1 MFTVSAQAS
10 TTTGES
16 SVFSPTTNA
25 TWTNVIVL
33 ARMTDGASSQGTQT
47 LTINI
52 TDLPNGGANYR
63 VYKTTANGGDYMADP
78 KPLVLGVNTITIA
91 AVAFDRGVK
100 VQVSSPEIGFDTLY
114 VNGSQLYPAVAV
126 DPVDPDDVIS
136 IGDSPAFADTTNATW
151 IKVISLTNVNQGAS
165 SQATQIL
172 SMNITELPENGASYR
187 VYKTTSNGQINVGN
201 GLPLTLGN
209 NTITVP
215 SVVFDRTV
223 KIQFS
228 SSDIKFDSL
237 SVNGG
242 QLHPV
247 DLNAG
252 YSVGESSV
260 FTPVE
265 DNNEGWTDSIAL
277 TSVSDG
283 AVSHS
288 AQILSINIL
297 ALPDGGASYRI
308 YKTTLNGYDDFANP
322 VALTLG
328 TNIVTVTE
336 VEFDRNVSVQVS
348 SSDIRFD
355 HISINGSELDLEA
368 TDPVDPAEQ
377 AAGITLNEYSAFYDK
392 DHATWVKVIDLAL
405 VADGASS
412 QDAQTLSINVTEL
425 PEGGANYRVYKTTAN
440 GNDFFGDAQELVLG
454 NNIVTV
460 AGVDFDRSVKVQFSS
475 SDIRFDALSVNA
487 DQLYPEV
494 TDPVD
499 PQPGITVGESSS
511 FAPTTNASW
520 TRVINLTLTNDGA
533 SSQAEQTLSINVT
546 ELPEGGASYRVYKT
560 TANGSDF
567 FSSAQDLVLGDNII
581 TVAAVAFDRAVKVQL
596 SSVDVRFDALSI
608 NETQIYPEPERI
620 DSDND
625 GIFDDEDAFPDD
637 PAESVDTDNDGIGN
651 NSDTDDDGDGVED
664 SLDGDPLDPNVGEL
678 PKQMI
683 SVLGNPSAMPGKA
696 TSVTVSYNASDNDET
711 LTGLG
716 LKVHYNSSVLTF
728 VEFAEVFAADN
739 IGASGPF
746 EDTDDTDNDPSTD
759 KYLSASWASL
769 FGDWP
774 GQLPKSLLTINF
786 NTAEEVSAESTTIRF
801 SSVSTAASHGFAPE
815 AYDMS
820 ISEGSWDFDKDGNAD
835 ALTDGLLLLRYTF
848 GLRGASLTD
857 GAIASDSSLTL
868 EEVEANVAD
877 STTSFADIDGSD
889 NVDAL
894 TDGLMMLR
902 YLFGLRGASLIDG
915 AVATGAS
922 RQSAADVEAYIISL
936 MP

>member
-1 MFTVSAQAS
+1 MYHLTSNISFFSNLLKRIGAAAKVLFATVFFLTFTASAIAS
-10 TTTGES
+10 TTVGES
-16 SVFSPTTNA
+16 SEFTSSTNES
-25 TWTNVIVL
+25 WTNVITL
-33 ARMTDGASSQGTQT
+33 ARVSDGASSQGAQT
-47 LTINI
+47 LSINV
-52 TDLPNGGANYR
+52 TGLPEGGANYR
-63 VYKTTANGGDYMADP
+63 VYKTTANGSDFFGNAQE
-78 KPLVLGVNTITIA
+78 LFLGNNFITVA
-91 AVAFDRGVK
+91 GVAFDRAVK
-100 VQVSSPEIGFDTLY
+100 IQLSSPNISFDTLS
-114 VNGSQLYPAVAV
+114 VNGDQLYPEMA
-126 DPVDPDDVIS
+126 DPVDPQAGITAGES
-136 IGDSPAFADTTNATW
+136 TAFSPTTNPSWTR
-151 IKVISLTNVNQGAS
+151 VITLTLISEGAS
-165 SQATQIL
+165 SQAEQTL
-172 SMNITELPENGASYR
+172 SMNVTDLPVGGASYR
-187 VYKTTSNGQINVGN
+187 VYKTTANGSDFFANAQDLV
-201 GLPLTLGN
+201 LGN
-209 NTITVP
+209 NTVTVAA
-215 SVVFDRTV
+215 VAFDRAV
-223 KIQFS
+223 KIQLS
-228 SSDIKFDSL
+228 SANVRFDAL
-237 SVNGG
+237 SVNGA
-242 QLHPV
+242 QLYP
-247 DLNAG
+247 
-252 YSVGESSV
+252 
-260 FTPVE
+260 
-265 DNNEGWTDSIAL
+265 
-277 TSVSDG
+277 
-283 AVSHS
+283 
-288 AQILSINIL
+288 
-297 ALPDGGASYRI
+297 
-308 YKTTLNGYDDFANP
+308 
-322 VALTLG
+322 
-328 TNIVTVTE
+328 
-336 VEFDRNVSVQVS
+336 
-348 SSDIRFD
+348 
-355 HISINGSELDLEA
+355 EA
-368 TDPVDPAEQ
+368 PAPEEP
-377 AAGITLNEYSAFYDK
+377 AAGITLGDSSAFYDK

-412 QDAQTLSINVTEL
+412 QGAQTLSINVTEL
-425 PEGGANYRVYKTTAN
+425 PEGGATYRVYKTTAN

-460 AGVDFDRSVKVQFSS
+460 AGVAFDRAVKLQFSS
-475 SDIRFDALSVNA
+475 SDIRFDVLSVNG

-494 TDPVD
+494 TDPED
-499 PQPGITVGESSS
+499 PQAGITAGESSA
-511 FAPTTNASW
+511 FTPTTNADW
-520 TRVINLTLTNDGA
+520 PRVINLTLINDGA
-533 SSQAEQTLSINVT
+533 SSQAEQTLSMNVT

-567 FSSAQDLVLGDNII
+567 FANAQDLVLGDNTI

-625 GIFDDEDAFPDD
+625 GVFDDEDAFPDD

-664 SLDGDPLDPNVGEL
+664 GLDGDPLDPNVGEL

-683 SVLGNPSAMPGKA
+683 SVSGNPSAMPGKA

-716 LKVHYNSSVLTF
+716 LKVHYNSSVLNF

-739 IGASGPF
+739 IDASGPF
-746 EDTDDTDNDPSTD
+746 EDTDDADNDSSTD
-759 KYLSASWASL
+759 MYLSASWAAL

-774 GQLPKSLLTINF
+774 GQLPESLLTINF
-786 NTAEEVSAESTTIRF
+786 NTAEEVSVESTTIGF

-815 AYDMS
+815 AYDMP
-820 ISEGSWDFDKDGNAD
+820 ISEGSWDFDNDGNAD

-857 GAIASDSSLTL
+857 GAIASGSSLTL